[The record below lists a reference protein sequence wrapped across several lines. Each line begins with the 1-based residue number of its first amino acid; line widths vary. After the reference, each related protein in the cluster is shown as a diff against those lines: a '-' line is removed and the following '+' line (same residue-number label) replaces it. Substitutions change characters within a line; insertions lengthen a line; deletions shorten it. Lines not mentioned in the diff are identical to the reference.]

1 MKQTLTR
8 KLPTEFAYSKPS
20 SIELVRLANEVWGS
34 TVARQLWLEMELP
47 LPTSGP
53 SMGVRTSASISLVR
67 QFCEERLI
75 HDDAA
80 MIGAGKL
87 HSELC
92 SWLESKSLET
102 ISATILGRC
111 LRQLGFV
118 RVKSDRIFYRGIT
131 LRTSPLATNDTE
143 KGPNYPVQK
152 RLSPQKMQ

>member
-1 MKQTLTR
+1 MKQTLKR
-8 KLPTEFAYSKPS
+8 KLPTDFGYSEPS

-34 TVARQLWLEMELP
+34 TVARQLWVEMKLP

-53 SMGVRTSASISLVR
+53 SMGVRTNASISLVR
-67 QFCEERLI
+67 QFCEEQLI

-118 RVKSDRIFYRGIT
+118 RVKSDHIYYRGIT
-131 LRTSPLATNDTE
+131 LRTSALSETDDE
-143 KGPNYPVQK
+143 KGHNYPVQK
-152 RLSPQKMQ
+152 KLSPEKVQ